1 MIMTLHS
8 NIPHHCVSL
17 FQDSYHVC
25 ATDIIF
31 RQLYWDFKSFGALLR
46 YSILFIRN
54 PSVVGSFFLLESST
68 RVCVVT
74 QLSIDLNVKATVK
87 MVVLRL
93 YIH

>member
-46 YSILFIRN
+46 YSFRN
-54 PSVVGSFFLLESST
+54 PSVVGSIFFLESST

-74 QLSIDLNVKATVK
+74 QLSIDLNVKAAVK